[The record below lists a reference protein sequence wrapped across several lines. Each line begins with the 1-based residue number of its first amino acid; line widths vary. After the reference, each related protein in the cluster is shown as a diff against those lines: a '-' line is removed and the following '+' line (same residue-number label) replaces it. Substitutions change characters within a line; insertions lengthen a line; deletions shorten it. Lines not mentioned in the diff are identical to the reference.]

1 MARKDRKDEDLLEKS
16 NAKAIAEMLAD
27 PDTPPHLRV
36 KMLNKLLESQSH
48 DNFFATIS

>member
-36 KMLNKLLESQSH
+36 KMLNKANVNSLTDVFISILL
-48 DNFFATIS
+48 